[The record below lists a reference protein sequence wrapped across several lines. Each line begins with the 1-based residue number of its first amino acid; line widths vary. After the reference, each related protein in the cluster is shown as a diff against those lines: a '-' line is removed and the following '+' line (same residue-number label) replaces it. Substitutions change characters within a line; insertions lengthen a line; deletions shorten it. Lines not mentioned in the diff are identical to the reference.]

1 MLASSFLFAGMG
13 IFVKLGSTRLSATD
27 LLFFRSAIGLAIT
40 FVLLRSTGISLKT
53 SHWRAHL
60 VRSMAGFVAMVFLFK
75 AITLL
80 PVATAMTLNY
90 TSPIF
95 LTLIVL
101 LVHQSRP
108 GFFGHLAI
116 AIGFLG
122 VMILLRPSFEDENW
136 VGEVIGLGS
145 GFLAGVAIHHARQL
159 GKLGEPSARI
169 VFYFM
174 LVCSLCSGAWM
185 IASGSPEMS
194 WTTVIWILGVGLF
207 GTGGQLAMT
216 RAYSISHS
224 ATVSGLAYSTVMFTS
239 VFGSIFLD
247 ESLDIAA
254 WLGIGLIVLG
264 GIFATASNQS
274 RTSA

>member
-1 MLASSFLFAGMG
+1 MLASSILFAGMG
-13 IFVKLGSTRLSATD
+13 IFIKLGSTRLSANE

-60 VRSMAGFVAMVFLFK
+60 VRSMAGFVAMIFLFN
-75 AITLL
+75 AISLL

-101 LVHQSRP
+101 FVQRSRP

-116 AIGFLG
+116 AVGFLG

-136 VGEVIGLGS
+136 VGEVMGLGS

-159 GKLGEPSARI
+159 GKKGEPSARI

-185 IASGSPEMS
+185 IASGLPEMS
-194 WTTVIWILGVGLF
+194 WTAGLWILGVGVF

-247 ESLDIAA
+247 ESLDGVA
-254 WLGIGLIVLG
+254 WLGIALIVLG
-264 GIFATASNQS
+264 GILATDSNRVQS
-274 RTSA
+274 AA